1 MYAIN
6 NIFIYCL
13 CGNFFDT
20 TFFHNKKKQNSI

>member
-6 NIFIYCL
+6 NISVYCL